1 MMFVLPLAFL
11 GPVLLVFL
19 VVGGGLLLVVVGI
32 YNGLVR
38 ARNGVENAWQQID
51 VQLKRRFDLIPN
63 LMETV
68 KGYMTHEREVLEG
81 VTAARNMVQ
90 AAGQGTGGGDRAAQI
105 EAQGAL
111 TGALGRLIA
120 VAENYPDLK
129 ASANFAELQE
139 ELASTE
145 NKVAFSRQ
153 FYNDSVMSY
162 DNKRE
167 QFPAVIFAGMFG
179 FKEEPYWKIEEASER
194 EAPKVSFS

>member
-1 MMFVLPLAFL
+1 MFVLPLAFL

>member
-1 MMFVLPLAFL
+1 MTTPMPLAFIT
-11 GPVLLVFL
+11 P
-19 VVGGGLLLVVVGI
+19 LLLALLAGGALIVMLVIGI

-90 AAGQGTGGGDRAAQI
+90 AAQQDAGGGRAAQI

-179 FKEEPYWKIEEASER
+179 FKEEPYWKIEDAAER

>member
-1 MMFVLPLAFL
+1 MTTNILPLAFL
-11 GPVLLVFL
+11 GPVLLLLLVGGGVIVVL
-19 VVGGGLLLVVVGI
+19 VVGV

-38 ARNGVENAWQQID
+38 ARNGVENGWQQID

-90 AAGQGTGGGDRAAQI
+90 AAQGRADQI

-129 ASANFAELQE
+129 ASANFMELQE

-153 FYNDSVMSY
+153 FYNDSVMTY

-167 QFPAVIFAGMFG
+167 QFPAVIFAGMLG
-179 FKEEPYWKIEEASER
+179 FKEEPYWKIEEDAER
-194 EAPKVSFS
+194 EAPKVSFK